1 MAPLVMHLGRVDYL
15 ETFAA
20 MRAHNRASTAAT
32 PDEIWILEH
41 PPVFTQGLAG
51 KPEHVL
57 DAGDVP
63 VVKIDRGG
71 QVTYHGPGQ
80 LVVYLLL
87 NMRGRSYGVKALVNR
102 IEQSVIDLLAEYGVE
117 GVRQAGMPGVYVMS
131 HLDTTAPSPSIP
143 PPRGGREA
151 ILLGASIPPQ
161 QAGKA
166 AILLEAPLPPPRVG
180 KDEIPLKASLRSR
193 QRGWGEGQQID
204 EVADVD
210 RPAGANFIPPPQAG
224 RETILLK
231 ASLPSRGRG
240 WREGPAKIAA
250 IGLRV
255 ANHATYHGLSL
266 NVNMDLEPFTRINPC
281 GYQGLAITQLA
292 DMGVRDN
299 MAVVGGKLVEK
310 LKVNL
315 YG

>member
-1 MAPLVMHLGRVDYL
+1 MRIAPELKMAPLIKHLGRVDYL
-15 ETFAA
+15 KTFAA
-20 MRAHNRASTAAT
+20 MRAHNRASTADT
-32 PDEIWILEH
+32 PDEIWVLEH

-57 DAGDVP
+57 DAGDIP

-117 GVRQAGMPGVYVMS
+117 AVRQTGMPGVYVMS

-143 PPRGGREA
+143 PRRGGREAMLLGASIPPQHAGKEA

-161 QAGKA
+161 HAGKE

-180 KDEIPLKASLRSR
+180 RDE
-193 QRGWGEGQQID
+193 
-204 EVADVD
+204 
-210 RPAGANFIPPPQAG
+210 
-224 RETILLK
+224 ILLK
-231 ASLPSRGRG
+231 ASLPSRERG

-255 ANHATYHGLSL
+255 ANQATYHGLSL

-281 GYQGLAITQLA
+281 GYQGLAVTQLA

-299 MAVVGGKLVEK
+299 IALVGDKLVEK